1 MKDIKDMKEIIVINT
16 QKKSMKSWIWVILIV
31 IAVFL
36 IVGFLHDQGYLN
48 VKWQGLA
55 IILAAIAGPYKLLKN
70 YIGGGS
76 VKSKQIL
83 EKHKKVAEE
92 ENIHRK
98 VYDKE
103 IERREEEIEKLE
115 TKVKYLDKKI
125 EKVRDERK
133 EIPKEVEKLDLDETR
148 NEFLDLYG
156 E

>member
-31 IAVFL
+31 IALFL
-36 IVGFLHDQGYLN
+36 IVGFLDDQGYLN

-70 YIGGGS
+70 YIEGGS
-76 VKSKQIL
+76 AKSKQIL
-83 EKHKKVAEE
+83 EKHKKVAEDE
-92 ENIHRK
+92 KIHRE
-98 VYDKE
+98 VYDQE
-103 IERREEEIEKLE
+103 IERREKEIEKLE

-125 EKVRDERK
+125 EKVREEQK
-133 EIPKEVEKLDLDETR
+133 EIPKEVENLTLDETK